1 MRARFLLVG
10 ILGLLVA
17 ACGDEVDDRPLT
29 TEYITV
35 AILAPSCGTVSC
47 HSTAAKTEDLVLDTI
62 EGVQEAIDDELIVP
76 GRPELSTVLLYM
88 KGIDE
93 QMPPE
98 GPLPDKNIEL
108 VERWIE
114 SMPEAD

>member
-10 ILGLLVA
+10 LVCLLA

-29 TEYITV
+29 IEYITV

-47 HSTAAKTEDLVLDTI
+47 HSTSAETENLVLETI
-62 EGVQEAIDDELIVP
+62 EGVQEAIDDGLIVP

-88 KGIDE
+88 KGIEE

-98 GPLPDKNIEL
+98 GPLPDKDIDL
-108 VERWIE
+108 IERWIE
-114 SMPEAD
+114 SMPEAE